1 MPKKETDDE
10 SDFNAYK
17 KKPVVVT
24 GFLMFIEMIVMEWKE
39 IHDLLLGHHLAS
51 FLSLFPFELLYVLWA

>member
-1 MPKKETDDE
+1 M
-10 SDFNAYK
+10 
-17 KKPVVVT
+17 VT

-39 IHDLLLGHHLAS
+39 IHDLLLGYHLAS